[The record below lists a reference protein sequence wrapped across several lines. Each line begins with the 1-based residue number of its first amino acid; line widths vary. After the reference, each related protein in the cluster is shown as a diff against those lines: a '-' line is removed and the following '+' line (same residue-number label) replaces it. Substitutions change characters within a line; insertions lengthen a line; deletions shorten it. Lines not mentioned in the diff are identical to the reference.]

1 MAIGYVGADIDE
13 ASSGAA
19 SQTINTVTIPAGT
32 PNGSTAVVF
41 LVANEPTNGLVVPSG
56 MTVVQGV
63 VTTTGVGTAMES
75 RCWTKPV
82 GSADAGTT
90 LTFTDGVN
98 GSRKSIAALVVL
110 SGADSLSKGAGAA
123 LTGQS
128 GSRTTPQLT
137 GAANGCGL
145 VELVADRVASNTGD
159 WQISSGMTQAGAQSN
174 TDSLLAAAVAYKLG
188 VSGNVGA
195 HTYTKTVTAPQ
206 AHVWSVAIAP
216 SAVAGTGK
224 LVIQTLIDGAW
235 Q

>member
-1 MAIGYVGADIDE
+1 MAIGFVGSDIQE

-19 SQTINTVTIPAGT
+19 SQTINTVTIPAST
-32 PNGSTAVVF
+32 PDGSTAVVF

-82 GSADAGTT
+82 GAADAGST

-98 GSRKSIAALVVL
+98 GSRKSIAALAVF
-110 SGADSLSKGAGAA
+110 SGADSLSKGSGDAF
-123 LTGQS
+123 TGQS

-145 VELVADRVASNTGD
+145 VELVADRVSSNSGL
-159 WQISSGMTQAGAQSN
+159 WQVPSGLTDAGQSN
-174 TDSLLAAAVAYKLG
+174 SDLLLSTAIAYKLG
-188 VSGNVGA
+188 VSGSVGN

-206 AHVWSVAIAP
+206 GHTWAVAIAP
-216 SAVAGTGK
+216 SATTGTGH
-224 LVIQTLIDGAW
+224 LVIQTLIDGTW